1 MIPTP
6 VKPFDT
12 YKWRW
17 LSVQPTEGLL
27 KPAVFLGVLRAL
39 DKCEGLRPS
48 NQSVYDALLL
58 VEQETQS
65 SVSLARDLDR
75 NLLRNSGQY
84 WKGTGLL
91 NPGL

>member
-65 SVSLARDLDR
+65 SVSLARDLDL